1 MASQAFVVDTGEN
14 NSVSLP
20 QGEATELS
28 FNTSEVAGMKLS
40 DSGELTISFRDGG
53 SLTINNFRELAE
65 SDVQIALEDGD
76 TINSKALFDTLAAD
90 DPNGNEI
97 PRPLADKTR

>member
-65 SDVQIALEDGD
+65 AMYKL
-76 TINSKALFDTLAAD
+76 LW
-90 DPNGNEI
+90 
-97 PRPLADKTR
+97 KTAIQSIQKPCSILLQQT

>member
-28 FNTSEVAGMKLS
+28 FSTSEVAGMKLS

-76 TINSKALFDTLAAD
+76 TINSKSLFDTLAAD
-90 DPNGNEI
+90 
-97 PRPLADKTR
+97 LAPVKLDLPEAGETV